1 MTALQSQIYKDVAA
15 RVIPKI
21 DPGDFWS
28 WMQRSKPGQCKLIGR
43 SQDED
48 KIADVIK
55 SLDDNFYEQTKT
67 QRQAMAK
74 SDDSAK
80 GKSKGKGKT
89 SVKPAADGKAAGKG
103 KGKSKSKGIVLDPER
118 LDDLYMPFLN
128 ALKNEDGTTAK
139 HVRAEDD
146 NAHAAG
152 VGFGMPGTQMESI
165 LQMGGTI
172 TPYPKAYVMYGL
184 MADMHTADTNDIMM
198 TTYQATQIQFPIAVK
213 RGDPIETFDAVLINV
228 GATMI
233 HYKEAIAM
241 VTQPAVAYTPMS
253 IRIHKSQVDPKVYSN
268 LKNGKNFTNYIE
280 QVICKEWLVPE
291 AMAKTAMLG
300 TKAITI
306 NGEIDEIQ
314 YGFFFVFNDKA
325 HAALKRSGQKG
336 TTIGYKAYDETT
348 HLINLPKKTT
358 MKQALE
364 MSKLVGE
371 LSMGIVYK
379 SIFNGGNSVWTLRV
393 LKDDANEKKARSLLD
408 PELAATV
415 GEIMTA
421 PLSQGRLYEVR
432 NLDSAWDLKQVV
444 KTIAETGW
452 SIRPEKFI
460 KTTSRSSNNVLVF
473 ALTPPRQYDI
483 KVNGSTR
490 WLSII
495 NHEPPKPKKNAWDIV
510 FTKHNAEMKGQQ
522 GEDEPPYWPGQTE
535 NEYRNMYSAPAWMKA
550 RECDEMHN
558 SDNEENAAEN

>member
-1 MTALQSQIYKDVAA
+1 
-15 RVIPKI
+15 
-21 DPGDFWS
+21 
-28 WMQRSKPGQCKLIGR
+28 
-43 SQDED
+43 
-48 KIADVIK
+48 
-55 SLDDNFYEQTKT
+55 
-67 QRQAMAK
+67 
-74 SDDSAK
+74 
-80 GKSKGKGKT
+80 
-89 SVKPAADGKAAGKG
+89 
-103 KGKSKSKGIVLDPER
+103 
-118 LDDLYMPFLN
+118 
-128 ALKNEDGTTAK
+128 
-139 HVRAEDD
+139 
-146 NAHAAG
+146 
-152 VGFGMPGTQMESI
+152 
-165 LQMGGTI
+165 
-172 TPYPKAYVMYGL
+172 
-184 MADMHTADTNDIMM
+184 
-198 TTYQATQIQFPIAVK
+198 
-213 RGDPIETFDAVLINV
+213 
-228 GATMI
+228 
-233 HYKEAIAM
+233 
-241 VTQPAVAYTPMS
+241 
-253 IRIHKSQVDPKVYSN
+253 
-268 LKNGKNFTNYIE
+268 
-280 QVICKEWLVPE
+280 
-291 AMAKTAMLG
+291 MAKTVMLG

-306 NGEIDEIQ
+306 NGDIDEIQ
-314 YGFFFVFNDKA
+314 FGFFFVFNDKA

-393 LKDDANEKKARSLLD
+393 LQDDANEKKARSLLD

-495 NHEPPKPKKNAWDIV
+495 NHEPPKPRKMHGISYSLSTMPRRRDNNAMMNQHIGMDKLRMNIV
-510 FTKHNAEMKGQQ
+510 TCTRLQHG
-522 GEDEPPYWPGQTE
+522 
-535 NEYRNMYSAPAWMKA
+535 
-550 RECDEMHN
+550 
-558 SDNEENAAEN
+558 